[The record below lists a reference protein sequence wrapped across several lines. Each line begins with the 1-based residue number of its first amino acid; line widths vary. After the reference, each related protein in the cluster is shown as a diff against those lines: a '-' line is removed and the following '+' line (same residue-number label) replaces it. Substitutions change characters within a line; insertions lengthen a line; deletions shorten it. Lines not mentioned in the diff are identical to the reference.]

1 MSNYT
6 KSNDDGMNELN
17 FQTALHVL
25 VHAHIREAVA
35 VVQGAGAELVYV
47 ALIIPQHSFHSHC
60 VPSVG
65 SFHHRKGKKLLAVEC
80 GLLHPRLPPSRH

>member
-35 VVQGAGAELVYV
+35 VVQGAGAELVY
-47 ALIIPQHSFHSHC
+47 L
-60 VPSVG
+60 
-65 SFHHRKGKKLLAVEC
+65 R
-80 GLLHPRLPPSRH
+80 